1 MPDEKQGGGSSTGTE
16 GIDPKLAA
24 LLCYIW
30 IVGLVFLLIT
40 KDKFVKF
47 HAIQS
52 LLLGVAW
59 FVVTIVIAFI
69 PIVNWFSWILWPLY
83 VVLIIV
89 MMMKAYNG
97 ERYKLPVIGD
107 IAEKSSQ

>member
-1 MPDEKQGGGSSTGTE
+1 MADGQPSSGGGTE

-30 IVGLVFLLIT
+30 IIGLVFLLIT

-59 FVVTIVIAFI
+59 FVITLVLGFI
-69 PIVNWFSWILWPLY
+69 PVINFFSWLLWPLY
-83 VVLIIV
+83 VVLIVV
-89 MMMKAYNG
+89 MMVKAYNG

-107 IAEKSSQ
+107 VAEKSSQ